1 MSGFEDRFSRQRLL
15 AEVGAAGQAKIAG
28 AQLALAAQPGVEL
41 EREYLRRAGVGDVS
55 ITAELAPEPFP
66 FADQFEFATTRVL
79 ARAAWSALDHLRNIL
94 APFPR

>member
-1 MSGFEDRFSRQRLL
+1 MPELDDRFSRQRIL

-28 AQLALAAQPGVEL
+28 ARLALAPEPGVDIEL
-41 EREYLRRAGVGDVS
+41 EYLRRAGVGSAVVEP
-55 ITAELAPEPFP
+55 ELAPQAFP
-66 FADQFEFATTRVL
+66 FAAEFEFVATRTL